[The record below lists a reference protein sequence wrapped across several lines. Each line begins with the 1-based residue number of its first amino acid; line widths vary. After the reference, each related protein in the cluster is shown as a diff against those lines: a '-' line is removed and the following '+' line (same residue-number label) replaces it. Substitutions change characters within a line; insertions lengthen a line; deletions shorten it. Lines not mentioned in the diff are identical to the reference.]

1 MIKMQYCKKCVYPFI
16 TVNLH
21 LDHDGVCSSCKTFEK
36 FNSLSDEFWRR
47 RREKFEQIV
56 SEIAKSNSSNYDCLI
71 PVSGSKDSYYQAHI
85 IVSEYG
91 LKPLLMTYH
100 GNNYLPEGDYN
111 RDRMRHVFDAD
122 HIVWGPSVE
131 VLKKLNRLAFKKM
144 GDMNWQN
151 HCGIFTAPIS
161 VAVKFKIPLIIWGE
175 VAWDI
180 SGMFEPE
187 DFVEFSARVRHEHG
201 LRGYEWYDFLD
212 DPIDRLT
219 EKDMIWAKYPSDEE
233 ILSVGVRG
241 LYIGNF
247 FKWDPNWHVQMV
259 REKYGWKPAEKP
271 FERTY
276 RRFSNLDDRYENG
289 IHDLMK
295 FIKFGYGR
303 CSDHASKDIR
313 TGYLTRDEAIEMVK
327 KYDHVVSSDL
337 YYWLDYVN
345 MSEKE
350 FWKIA
355 DSFRDPRVWWI
366 ENGQWWKD
374 NIWGTPS
381 AYGPVHLPEQD
392 QRKYKRREGNTASCQ
407 SRSQKQ

>member
-1 MIKMQYCKKCVYPFI
+1 MEYCKKCVYPFV
-16 TVNLH
+16 TVNL
-21 LDHDGVCSSCKTFEK
+21 DIAADGICSSCKTFER
-36 FNSLSDEFWRR
+36 FDQLSAEFWDMRKKR
-47 RREKFEQIV
+47 FEGIV
-56 SEIAKSNSSNYDCLI
+56 KETLKNNSSNYDCLI
-71 PVSGSKDSYYQAHI
+71 PVSGGKDSYYQAHVI
-85 IVSEYG
+85 AKEFG

-100 GNNYLPEGDYN
+100 GNNFLPEGDFN
-111 RDRMRHVFDAD
+111 RDRMRHVFNAD
-122 HIVWGPSVE
+122 HIVWGPSID
-131 VLKKLNRLAFKKM
+131 VLIKLNRLGFKRL

-161 VAVKFKIPLIIWGE
+161 IAVKFNIPLILWGE
-175 VAWDI
+175 IAWDI
-180 SGMFEPE
+180 SGMFEPD

-212 DPIDRLT
+212 DNEDKLT

-233 ILSVGVRG
+233 ILNTGARG

-247 FKWDPNWHVQMV
+247 FRWDPNSHTKMVQ
-259 REKYGWKPAEKP
+259 EEYGWKPAEEP

-295 FIKFGYGR
+295 FVKFGYGR

-313 TGYLTRDEAIEMVK
+313 TGYMTRDEGIKMVR
-327 KYDHVVSSDL
+327 KYDHVVSNDL

-345 MSEKE
+345 MKEEE

-355 DSFRDPRVWWI
+355 DTFRDPKVWWI
-366 ENGQWWKD
+366 RDGKWWKE
-374 NIWGTPS
+374 NIWGEPS
-381 AYGPVHLPEQD
+381 PFGSVNL
-392 QRKYKRREGNTASCQ
+392 NS
-407 SRSQKQ
+407 SQIKVFNQNRLKIMEKE